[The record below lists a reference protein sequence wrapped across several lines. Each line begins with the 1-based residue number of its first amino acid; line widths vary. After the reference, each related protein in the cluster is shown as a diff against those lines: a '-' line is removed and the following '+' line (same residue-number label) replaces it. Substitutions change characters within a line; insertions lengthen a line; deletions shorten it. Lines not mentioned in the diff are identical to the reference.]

1 MLTGFSAIPTNN
13 LIFDNA
19 ISHSTHLLSGKS
31 SLFPTTVYYIFLIK
45 EKGSYAFFQKVIRSF
60 LLRGM
65 KQSEIEVTKLLF
77 HETFV

>member
-1 MLTGFSAIPTNN
+1 MLTGFSAILTNN

-45 EKGSYAFFQKVIRSF
+45 EKGSYAFFQKVI
-60 LLRGM
+60 
-65 KQSEIEVTKLLF
+65 
-77 HETFV
+77 